1 MSGKI
6 LNALLFGALLTFI
19 IDMIV
24 FIGLKSTYLAYFDV
38 KEFFNPFFYDNQNIF
53 IFFGVSTVFGALIF
67 FFGFNKYVATIY
79 IALFLGSFIVFIKP
93 IGLGLGE
100 MIFMQK
106 QVPITD
112 IKGKV
117 EPYDIIYDGRRYLY
131 LRKNE
136 GSMTL
141 VIDKTTQISR

>member
-6 LNALLFGALLTFI
+6 LNALLFGMLLTFI
-19 IDMIV
+19 LDMTI
-24 FIGLKSTYLAYFDV
+24 FIGLKSTYLAHFDV
-38 KEFFNPFFYDNQNIF
+38 KEYFNPFFFDNQNIF
-53 IFFGVSTVFGALIF
+53 IFFGVSLIF
-67 FFGFNKYVATIY
+67 ATLIYFFGFNKYVATLY
-79 IALFLGSFIVFIKP
+79 IALFLGSFTLFIKP
-93 IGLGLGE
+93 FGVALGE
-100 MIFMQK
+100 AIFMQK
-106 QVPITD
+106 QIPITD
-112 IKGKV
+112 INGKT